1 MERSP
6 EIEAVVRR
14 LWKAFVDQDRQALAN
29 MTTDNPD
36 LRAIL
41 NADDEWIRGN
51 GRFEDVLVDRAKL
64 LGVVGVEFDRLEAF
78 EHGDAGW
85 FAAIVVVARDT
96 GESLT
101 FRNTGIFIIE
111 AGVWRVT
118 QIHTSRGVPNTDTF
132 GYEISQGLA
141 SLVGSLDEQAVASVV
156 SVSMNGTVTLMFT
169 DIEGSTRM
177 SEELGDVMWSDL
189 ISDHFASLNDAAG
202 SFGGTVIK
210 TLGDGAM
217 IAFPAAREAL
227 SAAIDVQKASA
238 ESNLRVRIGI
248 HTGDAVQTAGDYAG
262 IAVNKAARIT
272 SAAEGGEILASSV
285 TAELAGDRQFRFGP
299 ERTAELKGLSGTHR
313 LVPINWQS
321 ATPG

>member
-14 LWKAFVDQDRQALAN
+14 FWKAFVDQDRQALAN

-36 LRAIL
+36 LRVVL
-41 NADDEWIRGN
+41 SGDDEWIKGN
-51 GRFEDVLVDRAKL
+51 GRFEDVMVERAKVM
-64 LGVVGVEFDRLEAF
+64 GVVGIEFDRLEGF

-85 FAAIVVVARDT
+85 FAAIGLLARDT

-101 FRNTGIFIIE
+101 FRSTGTFIIE
-111 AGVWRVT
+111 AGVWRLT
-118 QIHTSRGVPNTDTF
+118 QVHTSRGVPTAETF
-132 GYEISQGLA
+132 GYEISKGLA
-141 SLVGSLDEQAVASVV
+141 SLVGSLDEQAAESVV
-156 SVSMNGTVTLMFT
+156 SASMNGTVTLMFT
-169 DIEGSTRM
+169 DIEDSTRI
-177 SEELGDVMWSDL
+177 SERLGDAVWSDL
-189 ISDHFASLNDAAG
+189 ISDHFAGLNDAVG

-217 IAFPAAREAL
+217 VGFPAAREAL
-227 SAAIDVQKASA
+227 SAAVEVQRASA
-238 ESNLRVRIGI
+238 ESNLRIRIGI

-272 SAAEGGEILASSV
+272 SAAEGGEILVSSV
-285 TAELAGDRQFRFGP
+285 TAELAGGREFLFGP
-299 ERTAELKGLSGTHR
+299 ERTVELKGLSGTHR
-313 LVPINWQS
+313 LVPVNWQS